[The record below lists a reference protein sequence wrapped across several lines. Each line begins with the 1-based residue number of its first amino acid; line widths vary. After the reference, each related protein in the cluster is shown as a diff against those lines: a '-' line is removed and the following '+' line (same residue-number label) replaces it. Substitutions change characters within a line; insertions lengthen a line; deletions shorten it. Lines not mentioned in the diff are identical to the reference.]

1 MVEKSKRFINNAVF
15 CSFNKTIS
23 FFSHPERSEGFCS
36 LSRNATPYR
45 FNSSI
50 YNSVVTNLEGSNINH
65 IHLKSQ

>member
-36 LSRNATPYR
+36 LSRNATPYL
-45 FNSSI
+45 
-50 YNSVVTNLEGSNINH
+50 NSVVTNLEGSNINH